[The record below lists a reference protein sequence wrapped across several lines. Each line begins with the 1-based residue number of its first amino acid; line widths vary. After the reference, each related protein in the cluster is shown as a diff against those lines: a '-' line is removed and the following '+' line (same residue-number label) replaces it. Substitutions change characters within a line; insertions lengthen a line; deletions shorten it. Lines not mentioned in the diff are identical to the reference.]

1 MLADQGRVARGKGPC
16 GVTRAGRVGLAE
28 NLKGTKSLWPQTII
42 TCSYRLFTFF
52 HFAVTARK
60 ATKDGN

>member
-1 MLADQGRVARGKGPC
+1 MLAEGPGRYGGE
-16 GVTRAGRVGLAE
+16 GVPGLAE

-52 HFAVTARK
+52 HFAVTATE
-60 ATKDGN
+60 ATKDGS